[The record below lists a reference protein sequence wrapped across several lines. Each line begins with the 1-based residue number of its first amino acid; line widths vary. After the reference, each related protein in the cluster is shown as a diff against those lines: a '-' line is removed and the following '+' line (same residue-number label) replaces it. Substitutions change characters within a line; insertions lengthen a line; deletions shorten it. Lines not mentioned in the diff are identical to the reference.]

1 MEKMSAV
8 FFCVLQKGV
17 TDTIQIQLK
26 TSEDFKLVL
35 KKGNG
40 PVYVMG
46 TQSTKFVNDMD
57 DASMDDEEDM
67 NEESEASPVKLVK
80 VAGTKKKIIE
90 TDEEDREGEGPEKA
104 EKSPPAMKKEIEE
117 PKHLQLLML
126 KPKIDISAFYLN

>member
-1 MEKMSAV
+1 M
-8 FFCVLQKGV
+8 

-57 DASMDDEEDM
+57 DAK
-67 NEESEASPVKLVK
+67 N
-80 VAGTKKKIIE
+80 G
-90 TDEEDREGEGPEKA
+90 R
-104 EKSPPAMKKEIEE
+104 
-117 PKHLQLLML
+117 
-126 KPKIDISAFYLN
+126 

>member
-1 MEKMSAV
+1 M
-8 FFCVLQKGV
+8 

-67 NEESEASPVKLVK
+67 DEESAASPVKLVK
-80 VAGTKKKIIE
+80 E
-90 TDEEDREGEGPEKA
+90 EEDSEVEGPERA
-104 EKSPPAMKKEIEE
+104 EKSPPAMKKKIEE
-117 PKHLQLLML
+117 PKVASLIFGLN
-126 KPKIDISAFYLN
+126 ISFFSASSTTDVEA

>member
-1 MEKMSAV
+1 M
-8 FFCVLQKGV
+8 

-117 PKHLQLLML
+117 PKVASLIFGLNISFFQHLQLLML